1 MEAMIRRIVREECL
15 EALIHFANTQAQA
28 RATTI
33 KGGTAPTETGLAP
46 APAPKAKKEKPA
58 PAVAAPVAEPVVVKV
73 EVPEPTP
80 VTDKVVEAI
89 APLGE
94 TTVEPLVTED
104 MLRKLCV
111 EVSNKLG
118 NADRVKKVLEGFG
131 GKVYQVKDLVGAYEA
146 IKMLVET
153 TNDSW

>member
-28 RATTI
+28 Q
-33 KGGTAPTETGLAP
+33 
-46 APAPKAKKEKPA
+46 APKAKKEKPA
-58 PAVAAPVAEPVVVKV
+58 PVVAAPAVAAQSA
-73 EVPEPTP
+73 EPTP
-80 VTDKVVEAI
+80 TPITDKVVETVTSVLGNEFQVEVS
-89 APLGE
+89 API
-94 TTVEPLVTED
+94 VEEVKVTED

-131 GKVYQVKDLVGAYEA
+131 GKVYQVKDLAGAYEA

-153 TNDSW
+153 TNDNW